1 VLNLPRRPGR
11 PSQRVANVTV
21 SLPLTILDKLDDLI
35 DKRKIP
41 SRSQAVREALERFLK
56 SFD

>member
-1 VLNLPRRPGR
+1 
-11 PSQRVANVTV
+11 VTV

-35 DKRKIP
+35 DKGQVR

-56 SFD
+56 SVD

>member
-1 VLNLPRRPGR
+1 MLPRRPGR

-21 SLPLTILDKLDDLI
+21 SLPLTILDKLDELI
-35 DKRKIP
+35 DKGKVR

-56 SFD
+56 SLD

>member
-1 VLNLPRRPGR
+1 MTLPRRPGR
-11 PSQRVANVTV
+11 PSKRVANVTV

-35 DKRKIP
+35 EKGKVH

-56 SFD
+56 SLD